1 MISRQAGRQAAAP
14 DRAAQITPPTESRE
28 GMMATSS
35 FVDAL
40 KSAWRIAGPQRPQ
53 KPTELASVLASADT
67 RERAELMD
75 IISRQDAWDD
85 VEGLVH

>member
-1 MISRQAGRQAAAP
+1 
-14 DRAAQITPPTESRE
+14 
-28 GMMATSS
+28 MATSS